1 MNRIMLSYVVNVLFI
16 GLASWAFVKFYYA
29 VIELENIIQSEK
41 VPFEVTINI
50 IPFLLLLIMAVVSTI
65 FYKVQKKK
73 YKKLSFWMFPLLFP
87 QDDEREEV
95 ITAKACRTTFMA
107 LWFVIPTGAT
117 LLVMH
122 PIVSPYVPAYP
133 LYVVL
138 LIFFIQMT
146 IFHISLYRNKIA

>member
-1 MNRIMLSYVVNVLFI
+1 MNRIMLSYAVNVLFI
-16 GLASWAFVKFYYA
+16 GLASWAFVEFYYA

-107 LWFVIPTGAT
+107 LWFVVPTGAA

-122 PIVSPYVPAYP
+122 PIVSPYIPAYP

>member
-1 MNRIMLSYVVNVLFI
+1 MNRIMLSYVVNLFFI
-16 GLASWAFVKFYYA
+16 GLASWAFIEFYYFEVEFA
-29 VIELENIIQSEK
+29 NIIQSEK
-41 VPFEVTINI
+41 VPFEVSMNI
-50 IPFLLLLIMAVVSTI
+50 TPFLLLLIMAVVSTI

-107 LWFVIPTGAT
+107 LWFVIPTGAA

-133 LYVVL
+133 LYAVL